1 MISSIIIKYMRNY
14 KILHSF
20 ERRPHFLKPKYL
32 LVAVC
37 LNFRGIILKINKTY
51 EVKVLS
57 RVRPLATPWTA
68 AYQAPPSMGFSK
80 QEYWSGVPLPPPMHE
95 SEK

>member
-20 ERRPHFLKPKYL
+20 ERTTHFLKPKYL
-32 LVAVC
+32 LVAVY

-51 EVKVLS
+51 EVKSLS
-57 RVRPLATPWTA
+57 CVRPLATPWTA
-68 AYQAPPSMGFSK
+68 AYQAPPSMGFSR
-80 QEYWSGVPLPPPMHE
+80 QEYWSGVPSPSPMHE

>member
-20 ERRPHFLKPKYL
+20 ERRTHFLKPKYL

-57 RVRPLATPWTA
+57 RVRPLATPWTVA
-68 AYQAPPSMGFSK
+68 CQAPLSMGFSR
-80 QEYWSGVPLPPPMHE
+80 QEYWSGAPLPSPKH
-95 SEK
+95 